1 MASPTEPVAAGSR
14 IVYCVK
20 LHKELPGLDEVPF
33 EGHPLGQRIYEN
45 VSKEAWAGW
54 IKQQTMLVNE
64 NRLSLADP
72 QARKYLA
79 QQTEAYFFGSGA
91 DTASGYVPPKS

>member
-1 MASPTEPVAAGSR
+1 MART
-14 IVYCVK
+14 VK
-20 LHKELPGLDEVPF
+20 CIKLVKEAEGMDFPPYPGE
-33 EGHPLGQRIYEN
+33 LGQRIFNN

-54 IKQQTMLVNE
+54 LKQQTMLVNE

-79 QQTEAYFFGSGA
+79 EQTEAYFFGEGA
-91 DTASGYVPPKS
+91 DQASGYIPPKA